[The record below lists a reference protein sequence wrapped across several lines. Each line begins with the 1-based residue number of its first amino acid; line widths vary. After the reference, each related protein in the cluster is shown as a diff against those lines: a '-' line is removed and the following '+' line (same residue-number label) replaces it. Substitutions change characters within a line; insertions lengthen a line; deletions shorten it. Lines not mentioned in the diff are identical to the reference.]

1 MSSVASRHGLSISSL
16 LRKLKQPLYEMRST
30 EGKGEREILYG
41 QKEMSQ
47 LAEKISTKLDLAE
60 EIEPHILALI
70 ESALEKS
77 DDFAKRVMKVGP
89 VIKRRKGGQSH
100 CIGQAQNVL

>member
-47 LAEKISTKLDLAE
+47 LAEKIFTRLDLAE

-70 ESALEKS
+70 ESALKK
-77 DDFAKRVMKVGP
+77 AM
-89 VIKRRKGGQSH
+89 I
-100 CIGQAQNVL
+100 